1 MFKLTG
7 IRKAGVARRRSRGAA
22 ALEVIIIVP
31 VMVFMLFGFTEV
43 YLYLRAVSM
52 VEHSAFALANSLGQ
66 MQNVIDESGSSN
78 ANNLGSLWADANW
91 LASPDTLTSNG
102 NVKQLRL
109 ERDRHAVV
117 VQGDADYLLAGR
129 SQLDVRHE
137 FAGDD
142 QQRSAVHLAVLSG
155 RRRARDRG
163 VLPLQPVSAGFRV
176 LARCAGFNRAVPAG
190 LHAPARDE
198 LDFHAANEHERQR
211 CRGGRWLLRRLP
223 GLDDHRGFVKVMLVD
238 DASVRV
244 MNRGRS

>member
-102 NVKQLRL
+102 NVIVTSICDKSSSGNNCGWNVIGTQSLSKGMPTICWQAEANSTSGMNSQVTTSSVL
-109 ERDRHAVV
+109 PSTWPFY
-117 VQGDADYLLAGR
+117 QGDAALVIEVFYR
-129 SQLDVRHE
+129 YNP
-137 FAGDD
+137 F
-142 QQRSAVHLAVLSG
+142 
-155 RRRARDRG
+155 
-163 VLPLQPVSAGFRV
+163 PLVSAFWPGAPGSTVLYRRV
-176 LARCAGFNRAVPAG
+176 YT
-190 LHAPARDE
+190 
-198 LDFHAANEHERQR
+198 RQ
-211 CRGGRWLLRRLP
+211 
-223 GLDDHRGFVKVMLVD
+223 
-238 DASVRV
+238 RV
-244 MNRGRS
+244 MNWTSMPLMNTSGSAVAAGGGFSAGCPGSTIIVGS